1 MVYDKK
7 SNEYKYLSELD
18 IEYQT
23 MEKSG
28 LKVYF
33 MDETDKIIKEV
44 NIIDLAIDNKVY
56 FNDLEFDKDYFIYDL
71 LGDTEWIII

>member
-7 SNEYKYLSELD
+7 SNEYKYLSELG

-23 MEKSG
+23 MEKWG
-28 LKVYF
+28 MKVRF

-56 FNDLEFDKDYFIYDL
+56 FNELEFNTDYFIDDL
-71 LGDTEWIII
+71 LGDTE